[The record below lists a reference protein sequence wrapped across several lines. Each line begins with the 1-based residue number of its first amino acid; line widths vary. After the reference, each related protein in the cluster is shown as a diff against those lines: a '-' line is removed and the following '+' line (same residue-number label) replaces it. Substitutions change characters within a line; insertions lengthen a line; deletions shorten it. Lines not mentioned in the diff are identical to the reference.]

1 MKIQPYVSRLVLNES
16 AIPTSGRNFSTPPP
30 MLPTCMQPRVIEL
43 LTDMGLEP
51 SMMRNNEG
59 CIVLQPADL
68 QAYME
73 R

>member
-1 MKIQPYVSRLVLNES
+1 M
-16 AIPTSGRNFSTPPP
+16 
-30 MLPTCMQPRVIEL
+30 EL
-43 LTDMGLEP
+43 LSDMGLEP

-68 QAYME
+68 QAYMA